1 MNEQYSPT
9 GFRVLPTVVK
19 HLLIINVL
27 MFVATFTLERFNIDL
42 TDILGLHFFKAT
54 DFRVYQLIT
63 YMFMHANFGHLFFNM
78 FALWMFGNTLENI
91 WGSQRFLLFYMVCGI
106 GAGLCQE
113 LVQYIQFQY
122 YSISDDVLNT
132 VINEGGKLIRSG
144 KNWKGELGEI
154 NRIVNVATVG
164 ASGAIYGL
172 LLAFGMMF
180 PNSMIYLYFLF
191 PIKAKWFVIGYAVIE
206 LVSGLSGGSNVAH
219 FAHLGGMLFGL
230 ILILYWKKNG
240 LSGPNF
246 DLKKWKGWFWSKKEK
261 MGKKKMKYTR
271 YEEVKDEVPR
281 NDGEYNRQRAEK
293 ERDVDALL
301 DKIAKNGYGSLTQE
315 EKEFLFK
322 NSK

>member
-1 MNEQYSPT
+1 
-9 GFRVLPTVVK
+9 
-19 HLLIINVL
+19 
-27 MFVATFTLERFNIDL
+27 MFLAAITLERFHIDL
-42 TDILGLHFFKAT
+42 TDLLGLHFFKAS
-54 DFRVYQLIT
+54 DFHIYQFIT

-113 LVQYIQFQY
+113 LVQYIQYTTSLAEYATVNMGGQIIPMSSY
-122 YSISDDVLNT
+122 LNMM
-132 VINEGGKLIRSG
+132 N
-144 KNWKGELGEI
+144 
-154 NRIVNVATVG
+154 TVG

-180 PNSMIYLYFLF
+180 PNSQIYLYFLF

-206 LVSGLSGGSNVAH
+206 LISGFGGADNVAH

-230 ILILYWKKNG
+230 ILILYWRKKG
-240 LSGPNF
+240 FSGPNF
-246 DLKKWKGWFWSKKEK
+246 NFNLKAWWQKQKDRI
-261 MGKKKMKYTR
+261 GKKRVKYTPF
-271 YEEVKDEVPR
+271 EEVHEVPR
-281 NDGEYNRQRAEK
+281 NDGEYNRQRAER
-293 ERDVDALL
+293 ERNVDAIL
-301 DKIAKNGYGSLTQE
+301 DKVSKNGYASLTDE

>member
-27 MFVATFTLERFNIDL
+27 MFLATITFERFHVNL
-42 TDILGLHFFKAT
+42 TDFLGLHFFKAS
-54 DFRVYQLIT
+54 DFRVYQFIT

-113 LVQYIQFQY
+113 LVQFIQY
-122 YSISDDVLNT
+122 TTSLAEYSTVNMGGQVLPMSSYLNLM
-132 VINEGGKLIRSG
+132 N
-144 KNWKGELGEI
+144 
-154 NRIVNVATVG
+154 TVG

-180 PNSMIYLYFLF
+180 PDSRIYLYFLF

-206 LVSGLSGGSNVAH
+206 LISGLGGADNVAH

-230 ILILYWKKNG
+230 ILILYWRKNG

-246 DLKKWKGWFWSKKEK
+246 NFNFKAWWQKQKDRV
-261 MGKKKMKYTR
+261 GKKRVKYTR
-271 YEEVKDEVPR
+271 FEEVHDVPR
-281 NDGEYNRQRAEK
+281 NDGDYNRQRAEK
-293 ERDVDALL
+293 ERNVDAIL
-301 DKIAKNGYGSLTQE
+301 DKVSKSGYASLTDE

-322 NSK
+322 HNK

>member
-27 MFVATFTLERFNIDL
+27 MFLATFTLERFNIDL

-113 LVQYIQFQY
+113 LVQYIQY
-122 YSISDDVLNT
+122 TTVLADYATVNT
-132 VINEGGKLIRSG
+132 GGQIIPMSSYL
-144 KNWKGELGEI
+144 NLMT
-154 NRIVNVATVG
+154 TVG